1 MGGGMGGGRGKSEDE
16 EHYTPKFLKTVDV
29 FGDTQIV
36 SPPVIGVDP
45 PRH

>member
-1 MGGGMGGGRGKSEDE
+1 
-16 EHYTPKFLKTVDV
+16 LKTVDV